1 VDRCVVRP
9 RALGLLVVAATV
21 SALMGAALP
30 VAVPGAASASP
41 TVGAPAAA
49 PVPARGV
56 GAGPTSLSML
66 AGVPTAASSS
76 GPSRILLTPGVD
88 PATTQSISWTMGV
101 RTKGQRVQYRVPGTP
116 AQQVRATRAPA
127 TSVKYS
133 GSAAPRY
140 AATLSGLTPGTAYQ
154 YRIVTSRGSSRWST
168 FTTADPAAP
177 SLTMIGL
184 GDTQVDNRGV
194 PRATLRRALADAPGA
209 QLVLQAGD
217 VVDRPYK
224 GSQWADLFA
233 AMGSAARTRN
243 WVVSIGNHEQCV
255 LVTRCES
262 NQAEAFRSYFD
273 WPDNGFPEQGETWF
287 HVDYQG
293 VRIVVLDSF
302 GGRLAEQAAFLD
314 KALAENP
321 TRWSIVLM
329 HAPPFAT
336 RPGRTNTEVRDLWLP
351 IIERRNVDL
360 VLSGHDHSYARGSRT
375 PNGPVF
381 AVSVS
386 GPKYYDVTDAD
397 WVLNRARR
405 TVWAAATSTY
415 QVITI
420 AGDTLSYRAV
430 VTHRGTGSTSPFG
443 PGGVLDQ
450 FSIVKTATGEK
461 VVR

>member
-1 VDRCVVRP
+1 MEGLAAGP
-9 RALGLLVVAATV
+9 RLIGLPIVAAVVAAL
-21 SALMGAALP
+21 AW
-30 VAVPGAASASP
+30 
-41 TVGAPAAA
+41 
-49 PVPARGV
+49 
-56 GAGPTSLSML
+56 
-66 AGVPTAASSS
+66 AGVPGVSAASPASAVATS
-76 GPSRILLTPGVD
+76 TARPAAVVAAANPSAPARVLLTPTAD
-88 PATTQSISWTMGV
+88 PATSQRISWTM
-101 RTKGQRVQYRVPGTP
+101 RTRTNGQKVQYRVPGGP
-116 AQQVRATRAPA
+116 SQAVRATRGPA
-127 TSVKYS
+127 TSVKDS
-133 GSAAPRY
+133 GSAQPRY
-140 AATLSGLTPGTAYQ
+140 SATLVGLTPGTAYE
-154 YRIVTSRGSSRWST
+154 YRIVTSRGSSRWRT
-168 FTTADPAAP
+168 FTTANPAAP
-177 SLTMIGL
+177 ELTIIGL

-194 PRATLRRALADAPGA
+194 PRTALRRALADAPGA

-233 AMGSAARTRN
+233 AMGSAASTRN

-255 LVTRCES
+255 LVLKCRS
-262 NQAEAFRSYFD
+262 NAAEAFRSYFD
-273 WPDNGFPEQGETWF
+273 WPDNGFPAQGETWF

-302 GGRLAEQAAFLD
+302 GGRMAEQAAFLD

-321 TRWSIVLM
+321 NRWSIVLM

-336 RPGRTNTEVRDLWLP
+336 RPGRPNTEVRDLWLP
-351 IIERRNVDL
+351 IIEQRDVDL

-386 GPKYYDVTDAD
+386 GPKYYEVTDVD

-420 AGDTLSYRAV
+420 SGDTLAYRAV
-430 VTHRGTGSTSPFG
+430 VSHRGKGSTSPFG

-450 FSIVKTATGEK
+450 FTIVKSGTDK

>member
-1 VDRCVVRP
+1 M
-9 RALGLLVVAATV
+9 VAAAV
-21 SALMGAALP
+21 PALMGTAMPAVVPMPAPAPAVAAAPGARAGTQVAALL
-30 VAVPGAASASP
+30 AASA
-41 TVGAPAAA
+41 G
-49 PVPARGV
+49 
-56 GAGPTSLSML
+56 
-66 AGVPTAASSS
+66 SSA
-76 GPSRILLTPGVD
+76 PSRILLTPTAD
-88 PATTQSISWTMGV
+88 PATSQRISWTMPA
-101 RTKGQRVQYRVPGTP
+101 RTKGQRVAYRVPGAP
-116 AQQVRATRAPA
+116 AQQVRATRGPA
-127 TSVKYS
+127 TSVKFS
-133 GSAAPRY
+133 GSAQPRY
-140 AATLSGLTPGTAYQ
+140 SATLSGLTPGTAYE
-154 YRIVTSRGSSRWST
+154 YRIVTPRGSSKWRS
-168 FTTADPAAP
+168 FTTASASAAP
-177 SLTMIGL
+177 LTMIGL

-194 PRATLRRALADAPGA
+194 PRATLRRALAEAPAA

-217 VVDRPYK
+217 VVNRPYK
-224 GSQWADLFA
+224 GSQWADLFT

-255 LVTRCES
+255 LVLKCRD
-262 NQAEAFRSYFD
+262 NGAEAFRSYFD
-273 WPDNGFPEQGETWF
+273 WPDNGFPQQGETWF

-302 GGRLAEQAAFLD
+302 GGRMAEQAAFLD

-329 HAPPFAT
+329 HAAPFGS
-336 RPGRTNTEVRDLWLP
+336 RPERTNPPEVRDLWLP
-351 IIERRNVDL
+351 IIEQRNVDL

-397 WVLNRARR
+397 WLLNGATR

-420 AGDTLSYRAV
+420 AGDTLTYKAV
-430 VTHRGTGSTSPFG
+430 VTDRGKGSTSPFG

-450 FSIVKTATGEK
+450 FTIVKGPKGEK
-461 VVR
+461 MVR

>member
-1 VDRCVVRP
+1 MVGSVPIMKGSAGARV
-9 RALGLLVVAATV
+9 LGTLAAGITLPVLMATGTPTTAVPVAAPAV
-21 SALMGAALP
+21 SSGVP
-30 VAVPGAASASP
+30 VAAAILPTWSA
-41 TVGAPAAA
+41 APAL
-49 PVPARGV
+49 R
-56 GAGPTSLSML
+56 TSR
-66 AGVPTAASSS
+66 SSS
-76 GPSRILLTPGVD
+76 KPSRILLTPTAD
-88 PATTQSISWTMGV
+88 PATSQRVSWTMTS
-101 RTKGQRVQYRVPGTP
+101 RTTAQKVQYRVHGE
-116 AQQVRATRAPA
+116 AAKSVRARRGPA
-127 TSVKYS
+127 TSVKNS
-133 GSAAPRY
+133 GSARPRY
-140 AATLSGLTPGTAYQ
+140 WAVLTGLSPGTPYE
-154 YRIVTSRGSSRWST
+154 YRIVTPRGSSTWRT

-194 PRATLRRALADAPGA
+194 PRRTVRRALADAPGA

-224 GSQWADLFA
+224 GSQWADLFT

-243 WVVSIGNHEQCV
+243 WVVAIGNHEQCV
-255 LVTRCES
+255 LVLKCRSKEA
-262 NQAEAFRSYFD
+262 QAFRSYFD

-302 GGRLAEQAAFLD
+302 GGRMAEQAAFLD

-321 TRWSIVLM
+321 TKWSIVLM

-336 RPGRTNTEVRDLWLP
+336 QPGRTNAEVRDLWLP
-351 IIERRNVDL
+351 IIERHNVDL
-360 VLSGHDHSYARGSRT
+360 VLSGHDHSYVRGYRT
-375 PNGPVF
+375 INGPVF

-386 GPKYYDVTDAD
+386 GPKYYEVTDAD
-397 WVLNRARR
+397 WVANGARR
-405 TVWAAATSTY
+405 VIWAAATSTY

-420 AGDTLSYRAV
+420 AGDTLTYKAV
-430 VTHRGTGSTSPFG
+430 VTDRGTGSTSPFG

-450 FSIVKTATGEK
+450 FEIVKSADGAK

>member
-1 VDRCVVRP
+1 V
-9 RALGLLVVAATV
+9 LSLLVVAAV
-21 SALMGAALP
+21 IPALTGAAMP
-30 VAVPGAASASP
+30 TAPAGVASP
-41 TVGAPAAA
+41 SVVSQATA
-49 PVPARGV
+49 
-56 GAGPTSLSML
+56 
-66 AGVPTAASSS
+66 AASSS
-76 GPSRILLTPGVD
+76 APSRILLTPTAD
-88 PATTQSISWTMGV
+88 PATSQRVSWTMPV
-101 RTKGQRVQYRVPGTP
+101 PTKGQRVAYRVPGAP
-116 AQQVRATRAPA
+116 AQKVRATRGAA
-127 TSVKYS
+127 TSVKFS
-133 GSAAPRY
+133 GSAQPRY
-140 AATLSGLTPGTAYQ
+140 SATLTGLTPGTGYE
-154 YRIVTSRGSSRWST
+154 YRIVTTRGSSKWLS
-168 FTTADPAAP
+168 FTTANPAAA

-217 VVDRPYK
+217 VVNRPYK

-233 AMGSAARTRN
+233 AMGGSARTRN
-243 WVVSIGNHEQCV
+243 WLVSIGNHEQCV
-255 LVTRCES
+255 LVLKCRD
-262 NQAEAFRSYFD
+262 NGAEAFRSYFD
-273 WPDNGFPEQGETWF
+273 WPDNGFPQQGETWF

-302 GGRLAEQAAFLD
+302 GGRMAEQAAFLD

-329 HAPPFAT
+329 HAAPFGSRPERPNPP
-336 RPGRTNTEVRDLWLP
+336 EVRDLWLP

-386 GPKYYDVTDAD
+386 GPKYYEVTDAD
-397 WVLNRARR
+397 WTLNGATRA
-405 TVWAAATSTY
+405 VWAAATSTY

-420 AGDTLSYRAV
+420 AGDTLRYRAV
-430 VTHRGTGSTSPFG
+430 VTHRGAGSTSPFG

-450 FSIVKTATGEK
+450 FTIVKSSKGAK
-461 VVR
+461 LVQ

>member
-1 VDRCVVRP
+1 
-9 RALGLLVVAATV
+9 
-21 SALMGAALP
+21 M
-30 VAVPGAASASP
+30 
-41 TVGAPAAA
+41 PA
-49 PVPARGV
+49 
-56 GAGPTSLSML
+56 
-66 AGVPTAASSS
+66 
-76 GPSRILLTPGVD
+76 
-88 PATTQSISWTMGV
+88 
-101 RTKGQRVQYRVPGTP
+101 RTKGQRVAYRVPGAP
-116 AQQVRATRAPA
+116 AQQVRATRGPA
-127 TSVKYS
+127 TSVKFS
-133 GSAAPRY
+133 GSAQPRY
-140 AATLSGLTPGTAYQ
+140 SATLSGLTPGTAYE
-154 YRIVTSRGSSRWST
+154 YRIVTPRGSSKWLS
-168 FTTADPAAP
+168 FTTANPSAA

-194 PRATLRRALADAPGA
+194 PRATLRRALAEAPGA

-217 VVDRPYK
+217 VVNRPYK

-233 AMGSAARTRN
+233 AMGTAARTRN
-243 WVVSIGNHEQCV
+243 WLVSIGNHEQCV
-255 LVTRCES
+255 LVVKCRA
-262 NQAEAFRSYFD
+262 NGAEAFRSYFD
-273 WPDNGFPEQGETWF
+273 WPDNGFPQQGETWF

-302 GGRLAEQAAFLD
+302 GGRMAEQAAFLD
-314 KALAENP
+314 RALAENP

-329 HAPPFAT
+329 HAAPFGS
-336 RPGRTNTEVRDLWLP
+336 RPERTNPPEVRDLWLP

-386 GPKYYDVTDAD
+386 GPKYYDVTDTD
-397 WVLNRARR
+397 WTLNGATR

-420 AGDTLSYRAV
+420 AGDTLSYKAV
-430 VTHRGTGSTSPFG
+430 VTDRGKGSTSPFG

-450 FSIVKTATGEK
+450 FTIVKGPKGEK